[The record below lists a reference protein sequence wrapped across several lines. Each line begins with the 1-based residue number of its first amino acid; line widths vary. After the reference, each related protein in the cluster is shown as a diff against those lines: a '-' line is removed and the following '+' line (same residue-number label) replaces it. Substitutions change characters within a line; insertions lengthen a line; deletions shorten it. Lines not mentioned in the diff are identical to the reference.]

1 MKVTLIDKNINCID
15 TTISGLSLCRD
26 KQCTK
31 KTVDHC
37 MTAKPVPHL
46 AALEMCWF
54 CFAVEGVSVKMRIQL
69 ERHRMFSSIERST
82 RSINMS
88 DAEFIIPPT
97 AKNPEHFK
105 ISYMEAMHN
114 YELAIKQGESLE
126 DAAYLLPVGVE
137 TKFQLSGNG
146 RVWFEYLQKRLCRKH
161 VQREHYLFAREIYK
175 QLVREIPQFKCAH
188 PCREC
193 KQCKKDVN

>member
-1 MKVTLIDKNINCID
+1 MKVTLIDKNINGID
-15 TTISGLSLCRD
+15 TIISGLSLCRD
-26 KQCTK
+26 KQCTE

-54 CFAVEGVSVKMRIQL
+54 AFLVEGVSVKTRIQL

-88 DAEFIIPPT
+88 DMELIIPPT

-105 ISYMEAMHN
+105 ISYMEAMFN

-126 DAAYLLPVGVE
+126 DASYLLPAAIE
-137 TKFQLSGNG
+137 TRFQLSGNG
-146 RVWFEYLQKRLCRKH
+146 RVWFEYLQKRLCKKH
-161 VQREHYLFAREIYK
+161 VMPEHFNFALELYR
-175 QLVREIPQFKCAH
+175 QLVKEIPCFRYAI

-193 KQCKKDVN
+193 GECREVVE